1 MSDLENIAA
10 RLKAAR
16 EAAGFKTSRAFC
28 EAFDVPRSTYSQ
40 HESGQFSLKD
50 PVLKTYAEYLQVNFD
65 WLKFGEGEPLN
76 TKDTQR
82 KNKLTHTLKKR
93 EMVTDIVEKRY
104 SVLPVDESLLTT
116 LLEELLN
123 YSDGR
128 AKKLT
133 NKQIATAAAQLY
145 DHLRKTEN
153 DPTLRR
159 KMIKVAIDTF
169 FHLANKKAD

>member
-1 MSDLENIAA
+1 MLDLEQIAA

-28 EAFDVPRSTYSQ
+28 DAFDIPRSTYSQ

-50 PVLKTYAEYLQVNFD
+50 PVLKNYAEYLQVNFD

-76 TKDTQR
+76 IKDNKR
-82 KNKLTHTLKKR
+82 KTKLTSTLKKG
-93 EMVTDIVEKRY
+93 EMITDIIEKRY
-104 SVLPVDESLLTT
+104 SVLPVDETLMAI

-133 NKQIATAAAQLY
+133 NKQMASAAAQLY

-153 DPTLRR
+153 DLTLRR
-159 KMIKVAIDTF
+159 KMTKLAIETY
-169 FHLANKKAD
+169 FHLSAKKTG